1 MTLLQSLSVQ
11 KAAQFLPVDM
21 QLAWTYSA
29 HWKSN
34 ILVIVHID
42 YDYTKTW
49 SPRKSVL
56 KMENKQNETHT
67 FDTI

>member
-34 ILVIVHID
+34 ILVIIHID
-42 YDYTKTW
+42 RTTLRHVDI
-49 SPRKSVL
+49 P
-56 KMENKQNETHT
+56 ENQ
-67 FDTI
+67 F